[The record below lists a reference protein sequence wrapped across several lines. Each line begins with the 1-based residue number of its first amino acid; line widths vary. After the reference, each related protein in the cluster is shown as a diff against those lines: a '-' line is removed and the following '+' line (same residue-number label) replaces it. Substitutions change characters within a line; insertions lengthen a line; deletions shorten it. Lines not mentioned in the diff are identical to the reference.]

1 MMSEENN
8 DSQVESTEASA
19 AAEPQQERTEE
30 VIPIEWESVR
40 ETYEMR
46 QEQIKIEEYLARFLL
61 NTERQKAD
69 LLTRLTVLEN
79 HVYEAATQLRD
90 ELSVDKETPYE
101 LKMPDTPGEKAYFV
115 RKQ

>member
-1 MMSEENN
+1 MSEENN
-8 DSQVESTEASA
+8 ETQAEA
-19 AAEPQQERTEE
+19 PQPEVASETQRERSEE

-46 QEQIKIEEYLARFLL
+46 QEQLKIEEYLARFLL
-61 NTERQKAD
+61 NTEKQKAD
-69 LLTRLTVLEN
+69 LLARLTMLEN

-90 ELSVDKETPYE
+90 ELSVDREAAYE
-101 LKMPDTPGEKAYFV
+101 LKMPDAPGEKAYFV

>member
-1 MMSEENN
+1 MSEENN
-8 DSQVESTEASA
+8 ETQIEKPEIAPAEKSQH
-19 AAEPQQERTEE
+19 ERTEE

-46 QEQIKIEEYLARFLL
+46 QEQLKIEEYLARFLL
-61 NTERQKAD
+61 NTERQKTD
-69 LLTRLTVLEN
+69 LLARLTMLEN

-90 ELSVDKETPYE
+90 ELSIDKEAAYE
-101 LKMPDTPGEKAYFV
+101 LKMPEASGEKAYFV

>member
-1 MMSEENN
+1 MSEENN
-8 DSQVESTEASA
+8 ETQVEELETETSE
-19 AAEPQQERTEE
+19 EPQQERTEE

-46 QEQIKIEEYLARFLL
+46 QEQLKIEEYLAKFLL

-69 LLTRLTVLEN
+69 LITRLTLLEN

-90 ELSVDKETPYE
+90 ELSVDKDAAYE
-101 LKMPDTPGEKAYFV
+101 LKMPDSPGEKAYFV